1 MDEVTRD
8 IQGEIPWCMLFADD
22 VVLVD
27 EIRAG
32 VNKKL
37 ELWKRTLESKEFRLS
52 RTKTEYMM
60 CDFSATRHEGG
71 DVSLDGQVV
80 VQKDTLRYL
89 GSVLQ
94 KDGDIDEDVRH
105 RISASWLKWRQASGM
120 LCDKRVPQ
128 KLKGKFYRTAIRPA
142 MLYGAECWP
151 TKRRHVQQLS
161 VAEMRML
168 RWFCGHTRRDRVR
181 NEVIRDRVGV
191 APIEEKLTQH
201 RLRWFRHVQRRPP
214 EAPVR
219 NGVLERV
226 DNVKRGRGRHKLT
239 WGESVKR
246 DLKDWNI
253 SKEIALDRSAWRLT
267 INVPEP

>member
-8 IQGEIPWCMLFADD
+8 IQGEIPWCMLFVDD

-27 EIRAG
+27 ESRAG
-32 VNKKL
+32 VNRKL
-37 ELWKRTLESKEFRLS
+37 ELWRRTLE
-52 RTKTEYMM
+52 
-60 CDFSATRHEGG
+60 
-71 DVSLDGQVV
+71 
-80 VQKDTLRYL
+80 
-89 GSVLQ
+89 
-94 KDGDIDEDVRH
+94 
-105 RISASWLKWRQASGM
+105 
-120 LCDKRVPQ
+120 VPQ
-128 KLKGKFYRTAIRPA
+128 KLKGKFYRTTIRPA

-201 RLRWFRHVQRRPP
+201 RLRWFGHVQRRPP

-219 NGVLERV
+219 SEVLERV
-226 DNVKRGRGRHKLT
+226 DNVKRGRGRHKLM
-239 WGESVKR
+239 WDESVKR

-253 SKEIALDRSAWRLT
+253 SKEIALDRSAWRLA

>member
-27 EIRAG
+27 E
-32 VNKKL
+32 N
-37 ELWKRTLESKEFRLS
+37 
-52 RTKTEYMM
+52 
-60 CDFSATRHEGG
+60 
-71 DVSLDGQVV
+71 GQVV
-80 VQKDTLRYL
+80 VQKDTFRYL

-94 KDGDIDEDVRH
+94 KDGDINEDVRH
-105 RISASWLKWRQASGM
+105 RISAGW
-120 LCDKRVPQ
+120 VPQ

-151 TKRRHVQQLS
+151 TKRRYVQQLS

-201 RLRWFRHVQRRPP
+201 RLRWFGHVQRRPP

-226 DNVKRGRGRHKLT
+226 DNVKRGRGRPKLT
-239 WGESVKR
+239 CDESVKR

-253 SKEIALDRSAWRLT
+253 SKEIALDRSAWRLA
-267 INVPEP
+267 INVSEP